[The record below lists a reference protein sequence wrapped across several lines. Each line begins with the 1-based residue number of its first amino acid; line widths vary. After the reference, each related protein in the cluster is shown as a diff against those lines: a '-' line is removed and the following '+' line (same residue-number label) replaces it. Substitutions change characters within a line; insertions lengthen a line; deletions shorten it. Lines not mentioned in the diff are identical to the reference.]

1 MMNRELTFVSS
12 HFVIDLALFHNPCG
26 RFNINSYKLELPF
39 WLTRF
44 LSAAEKIILNSG
56 AVSSRSD
63 SYV

>member
-1 MMNRELTFVSS
+1 MMNRELTIVSS

-44 LSAAEKIILNSG
+44 LSAE
-56 AVSSRSD
+56 
-63 SYV
+63 